1 MQSTYSSEKELAP
14 MTLLNALN
22 LTTQI
27 KMESWNCQTELP
39 SSQKMDTSTSVGRY
53 SPEKYLSERF
63 WRLILWV
70 YLSSAYSVKSI
81 VDKDKS

>member
-1 MQSTYSSEKELAP
+1 
-14 MTLLNALN
+14 MTLLKALN

-39 SSQKMDTSTSVGRY
+39 SSQKTDTSTFVGRY
-53 SPEKYLSERF
+53 SLEKYLSEYF

-70 YLSSAYSVKSI
+70 CLKSAYFAETKNFFTEST
-81 VDKDKS
+81 VDKNKT